1 MPASVPTAT
10 AAGAAATA
18 ATSATTV
25 TTTAAA
31 TTTATLQAGQGI
43 LATSAAAVHPLL
55 AKFLMVAPPL
65 AAQVVFLAPMG
76 AMRTFKKEGTTGAVS
91 PINLAAMCVN
101 GIVWISYGAMRSEPT
116 IWAPN
121 ITAFLFGSYYLY
133 TFNQYKAKGVSMTPS
148 LAGVA
153 VASLATGGVIAA
165 FDPATA
171 GDIIG
176 HAGIGIV
183 AVMFGYVSAPIQ
195 LFSCVCL
202 FVCLFVIVHPLTAAP
217 PPFSFLSF
225 SHTQRAL
232 AEPQDCPE
240 GQGDKVH
247 PLCILHRFLCELRV
261 LV

>member
-1 MPASVPTAT
+1 MAFRTLR
-10 AAGAAATA
+10 
-18 ATSATTV
+18 ATTR
-25 TTTAAA
+25 TAFFYTQRARAFSSSSPCLYPPSRSNSNDDERLTTAKAGDTPGAPAPAA
-31 TTTATLQAGQGI
+31 PAFGFSALCLPSLTTPVTVGKVTVGKGV
-43 LATSAAAVHPLL
+43 LATSPAAAVSPLL

-76 AMRTFKKEGTTGAVS
+76 AMRTFKKEKTTGAVS

-101 GIVWISYGAMRSEPT
+101 GIVWISYGAMRSDPT

-153 VASLATGGVIAA
+153 AASLATGGVIAT

-183 AVMFGYVSAPIQ
+183 AVMFGWVEYHVRISA
-195 LFSCVCL
+195 S
-202 FVCLFVIVHPLTAAP
+202 
-217 PPFSFLSF
+217 S
-225 SHTQRAL
+225 
-232 AEPQDCPE
+232 E
-240 GQGDKVH
+240 
-247 PLCILHRFLCELRV
+247 
-261 LV
+261 